1 MASIRKHMIIA
12 RKNENEEEMKH
23 FLKSRFGM
31 VAEIAICNKCSA
43 IPHWHAAVVV
53 EYDLRPADYK
63 RIRSEWSNEI
73 IKTNEC
79 RDCIKAIAI
88 NRMCK
93 EHSTYFAI
101 INIKT
106 AEHWHNVVEYI
117 NDKCNIAWE
126 TFQSRIRQRKHYAS
140 KKRKLADGDVHIPL
154 DQNYVESRNTEY
166 KRLIVKVRN
175 IINSKN
181 MISREQ
187 FNEEMRIN
195 EELNSIL
202 FDPIV
207 AADPRRF
214 YNTCEH
220 FFDINREMMDSSFLN
235 SARRWHFD
243 NDNRF
248 HKLADVA
255 FRMLIA
261 TLLHYTGTTNLVD
274 NYEKTNEE
282 INKHIYKMIKILSLE
297 HDKQTTLVLFGR
309 SNSGKTLLSSVLS
322 SVFSKYEIG
331 TCTLNSSVNE
341 RFWAQDL
348 IGKFCYRIE
357 EARVSSK
364 GTCDIMKLLFE
375 GNTMLRGERKYKE
388 SQDIERRPTIVTFNG
403 QNYSDLFDH
412 SEYYVDLE
420 PFVNRTLIYK
430 MNEDINKVIEPRML
444 TILGDYGKYVISKY
458 CCLYENMKKE
468 EADCDDLDAKYLN
481 DYVKDEVEYRHSY
494 NDISRDDINVEN
506 ENECNETVDIDDEI

>member
-1 MASIRKHMIIA
+1 MAPIRKHMIITK
-12 RKNENEEEMKH
+12 KNETEEEMKL
-23 FLKSRFGM
+23 FIKSRFGM
-31 VAEIAICNKCSA
+31 VAEIAICDKCTA

-63 RIRSEWSNEI
+63 RIRTEWSKEI
-73 IKTNEC
+73 IQTNEC
-79 RDCIKAIAI
+79 SDCVKAVAI

-93 EHSTYFAI
+93 EHSTYFTI

-106 AEHWHNVVEYI
+106 ADHWHNVVEYI
-117 NDKCNIAWE
+117 NDKCNVAWE
-126 TFQSRIRQRKHYAS
+126 IYQSRLRQRKYYTN
-140 KKRKLADGDVHIPL
+140 KRRRLADGDVHIPM
-154 DQNYVESRNTEY
+154 DPNYVESRNTEY

-181 MISREQ
+181 MISKEQ
-187 FNEEMRIN
+187 FNEEMRTN

-214 YNTCEH
+214 YAACEH

-243 NDNRF
+243 NRNKF

-255 FRMLIA
+255 FRMLIS
-261 TLLHYTGTTNLVD
+261 TLLHYTGTTDLVD
-274 NYEKTNEE
+274 NYKKVSETVD
-282 INKHIYKMIKILSLE
+282 KHIMKMIKILSLE

-322 SVFSKYEIG
+322 SVFKKYEIG
-331 TCTLNSSVNE
+331 TCTLNSSASE

-348 IGKFCYRIE
+348 IGRFCYRIE

-375 GNTMLRGERKYKE
+375 GNTMLRGERKYKD
-388 SQDIERRPTIVTFNG
+388 SQDVERRPTIVTFNG
-403 QNYSDLFDH
+403 QSYSDLFDQ
-412 SEYYVDLE
+412 SEYYTDLE

-430 MNEDINKVIEPRML
+430 MNADIGQLIEPRML
-444 TILGDYGKYVISKY
+444 RILGEYGKYVVSKY
-458 CCLYENMKKE
+458 CCLYENMKRE
-468 EADCDDLDAKYLN
+468 EEQCDDLDAKYLN
-481 DYVKDEVEYRHSY
+481 DYVEDEVEYRSSY
-494 NDISRDDINVEN
+494 NDICRDDVSIKEEVDCN
-506 ENECNETVDIDDEI
+506 ENVNITDEI